1 MYEDFYKL
9 TGKPFQLS
17 PDPSFF
23 FGSKGHSKAYAY
35 LKYGVYQGEGFI
47 VISGE
52 IGAGKTTLVRAL
64 LEELDHEK
72 VHAVQLVS
80 TQLEADDLL
89 RAVSTAFG
97 LSGKGDK
104 AQMLVEMES
113 YLQQLRSDGKRALLM
128 VDEAQN
134 LSPRAMEELR
144 MLSNFQYN
152 EHALLQS
159 FLVGQPELRTIL
171 RSPNLTQLR
180 QRILTSYHLGPMEP
194 NETRA
199 YIEHRLSHVGWD
211 NDPVIHEDVWKPVHE
226 ATEGL
231 PRKINTLFNR
241 LMLSAF
247 LGEKH
252 EISLADVKLVV
263 SEFANELT
271 MSNAA
276 PADPKEAVV
285 EPAMA
290 GAGLNGHAGPVG
302 ERGGAGRNSLNSAL
316 SARLDR
322 LETKVDALLELARGG
337 AAGTQ
342 TSDTRPQVRSR
353 FARGIPSRNS

>member
-1 MYEDFYKL
+1 
-9 TGKPFQLS
+9 
-17 PDPSFF
+17 
-23 FGSKGHSKAYAY
+23 
-35 LKYGVYQGEGFI
+35 
-47 VISGE
+47 
-52 IGAGKTTLVRAL
+52 
-64 LEELDHEK
+64 
-72 VHAVQLVS
+72 
-80 TQLEADDLL
+80 
-89 RAVSTAFG
+89 
-97 LSGKGDK
+97 
-104 AQMLVEMES
+104 
-113 YLQQLRSDGKRALLM
+113 
-128 VDEAQN
+128 
-134 LSPRAMEELR
+134 
-144 MLSNFQYN
+144 
-152 EHALLQS
+152 
-159 FLVGQPELRTIL
+159 
-171 RSPNLTQLR
+171 
-180 QRILTSYHLGPMEP
+180 MEP
-194 NETRA
+194 TETRA

-211 NDPVIHEDVWKPVHE
+211 NDPVIHEDVWKPVHD

-252 EISLADVKLVV
+252 EITLADVKLVI

-276 PADPKEAVV
+276 PVDPKDAVV

-290 GAGLNGHAGPVG
+290 GGGLNGHAGPIG

-342 TSDTRPQVRSR
+342 STENRPQVRSR